1 MGMNPLPQE
10 SSNKDHLNPIVDEII
25 TQTDNII
32 IQNID
37 PKIYS
42 RGEKINE
49 ITTNRNMRNNNEI
62 KRKNRRDETK
72 GK

>member
-1 MGMNPLPQE
+1 M
-10 SSNKDHLNPIVDEII
+10 
-25 TQTDNII
+25 DNII

-37 PKIYS
+37 PKIDS

-49 ITTNRNMRNNNEI
+49 ITKNINMRNNNEI
-62 KRKNRRDETK
+62 KRKNIRDETK

>member
-1 MGMNPLPQE
+1 M
-10 SSNKDHLNPIVDEII
+10 
-25 TQTDNII
+25 DNII

-37 PKIYS
+37 QEIDS

-62 KRKNRRDETK
+62 KRKNKRDETK

>member
-1 MGMNPLPQE
+1 M
-10 SSNKDHLNPIVDEII
+10 
-25 TQTDNII
+25 DNII
-32 IQNID
+32 IQNTDLEID
-37 PKIYS
+37 S
-42 RGEKINE
+42 RGEKNNE

>member
-1 MGMNPLPQE
+1 M
-10 SSNKDHLNPIVDEII
+10 
-25 TQTDNII
+25 DNII
-32 IQNID
+32 IQNTVLEIN
-37 PKIYS
+37 S

-49 ITTNRNMRNNNEI
+49 ITTNRNNNEI